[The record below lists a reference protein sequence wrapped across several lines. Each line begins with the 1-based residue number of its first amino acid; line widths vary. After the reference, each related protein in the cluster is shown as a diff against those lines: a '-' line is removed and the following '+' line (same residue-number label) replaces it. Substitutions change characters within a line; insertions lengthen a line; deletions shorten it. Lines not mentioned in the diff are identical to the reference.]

1 MFSKELF
8 NQLRVEPANEKPKA
22 LLTQEEY
29 YKLLRLLE
37 KKKKTQLKMMI
48 QLMSHSGMR
57 ISEVINLKV

>member
-8 NQLRVEPANEKPKA
+8 SQLRVEPANEKPKA
-22 LLTQEEY
+22 LLTREEY
-29 YKLLRLLE
+29 DKLLGLLE
-37 KKKKTQLKMMI
+37 RKKKTQLKMMI